1 MWPVVKESCN
11 NACWLVVLVRCRARG
26 CIIAYCRDCGAGWLS
41 PADLEE
47 NYFGIGSE
55 MCPQGIEVPSRA
67 EVARS
72 SWADTAKEYVSEA
85 EYSTTSEINESLTRE
100 RAEWASKPPWRER
113 RRQAREQPNRDA

>member
-47 NYFGIGSE
+47 NYFGIGSR
-55 MCPQGIEVPSRA
+55 CVPKASKSRR
-67 EVARS
+67 ERRS
-72 SWADTAKEYVSEA
+72 LGKLGRYSEGVCLGGGVFA
-85 EYSTTSEINESLTRE
+85 TSEINESLTRE